1 MRLRRAAF
9 AASAFSS
16 RGWATRTYIMESQSI
31 ILGTINGI
39 SKKDFDILKK
49 DLQNNFDKVAW
60 KDDAIFIKSER
71 KHLRMK
77 SIFTRI
83 SKFISQG
90 KYGSLLYVGNE
101 KVACIYLG
109 HKKYEGRMFME
120 PKPPEWWDSNQRN
133 K

>member
-1 MRLRRAAF
+1 MPGL
-9 AASAFSS
+9 
-16 RGWATRTYIMESQSI
+16 YYKDVIMESQSI

-49 DLQNNFDKVAW
+49 DLQRNFDTVAW
-60 KDDAIFIKSER
+60 KDDAILIKSER
-71 KHLRMK
+71 RHLRMK

-83 SKFISQG
+83 SEFISQG

-109 HKKYEGRMFME
+109 HKKFEGRRFKE
-120 PKPPEWWDSNQRN
+120 PAPPDWWNSGQGT